1 MTTMNQTAEPTARRR
16 GGGFLRVL
24 LSLGLLTVFTGL
36 IAYMMMALAGKFEP
50 KVSLEVAASAAKPVP
65 GQTPT
70 TVKLIK
76 RPRFETAVGTV
87 RPVHEV
93 AVGSK
98 ILARV
103 KEVRVRAGQ
112 VVSRDEVMVLLDD
125 ADLKSR
131 REQANSM
138 EAAAKAKLEG
148 AKVDLERAQRLRAHQ
163 ATSQENVDK
172 LTTAFR
178 TATAE
183 LERAR
188 ESIRETEIIEGY
200 ATIRAPMAGIVI
212 DKRVNAG
219 DTVTPGQVLF
229 TMYDPSRMQ
238 MVATVRES
246 LASRLKVDQMLPAH
260 LDTIDLTCQA
270 RVSEIVPE
278 SQAES
283 RSFLVKVT
291 GPCPPNVYSGM
302 FGRIFIPVDEEEVLV
317 VPPEAVERVGQLDE
331 VIVMEKGVPHRRIV
345 RLGRA
350 LEEGREVLSGLRA
363 GERVVPARPGK
374 ETSEAHS

>member
-1 MTTMNQTAEPTARRR
+1 MTTMNQTSEPTARRR
-16 GGGFLRVL
+16 GGGFLRIL
-24 LSLGLLTVFTGL
+24 LSLGLLTVFTAL
-36 IAYMMMALAGKFEP
+36 IVYMMMALAGKFEP
-50 KVSLEVAASAAKPVP
+50 KVSLEVAASAAKPAP
-65 GQTPT
+65 EQTPT

-76 RPRFETAVGTV
+76 RPSFETAVGTV

-131 REQANSM
+131 REQANSS

-374 ETSEAHS
+374 GTSEAHS

>member
-1 MTTMNQTAEPTARRR
+1 
-16 GGGFLRVL
+16 GFLRVL